1 VYDDRSKDKLTESIS
16 QESDFR
22 ATVMNKNRN
31 VQCTIA
37 ISRGDVL
44 RKQDLDL
51 VGGSQLIVH
60 PPSTTCKHSN
70 RGAHIQS

>member
-1 VYDDRSKDKLTESIS
+1 MYDDRSKDKLTESIS

-22 ATVMNKNRN
+22 ATAQNKNRN

-44 RKQDLDL
+44 RKQDLDIPQDPRDFFATL
-51 VGGSQLIVH
+51 QI
-60 PPSTTCKHSN
+60 
-70 RGAHIQS
+70 